1 MGYQYLD
8 MEEYRR
14 KDHFAYFSGLAYPY
28 VGVTVNADITGLP
41 ENIKEKQLPFFLT
54 INYLVSQ
61 AANGVREFRQRILDG
76 RIVEFDWCQTSHT
89 VALEDGT
96 YCYCSLDGKKSFE
109 EYIPYAVRE
118 QEKAR
123 QNPSIEEEKDEIL
136 DKIFITTLPWI
147 SYTSL
152 IQPVPIP
159 ADSNPRISWGK
170 YFCQE
175 GKTLLPVSVLCHHG
189 LVDGSQIGTFY
200 SLLEDEIK
208 KMKLRG

>member
-1 MGYQYLD
+1 M
-8 MEEYRR
+8 
-14 KDHFAYFSGLAYPY
+14 
-28 VGVTVNADITGLP
+28 
-41 ENIKEKQLPFFLT
+41 LT
-54 INYLVSQ
+54 IEEVERITPFPLAIMHSL
-61 AANGVREFRQRILDG
+61 AAR
-76 RIVEFDWCQTSHT
+76 
-89 VALEDGT
+89 VALKT
-96 YCYCSLDGKKSFE
+96 PFTFKSITLS
-109 EYIPYAVRE
+109 YISSVYSVNGAVSYTHLSP
-118 QEKAR
+118 
-123 QNPSIEEEKDEIL
+123 NPSIEEEKNEIL

>member
-76 RIVEFDWCQTSHT
+76 IRLVSDLS
-89 VALEDGT
+89 
-96 YCYCSLDGKKSFE
+96 YSSFG
-109 EYIPYAVRE
+109 RWNLLLL
-118 QEKAR
+118 QSGWEK
-123 QNPSIEEEKDEIL
+123 IL
-136 DKIFITTLPWI
+136 
-147 SYTSL
+147 
-152 IQPVPIP
+152 
-159 ADSNPRISWGK
+159 
-170 YFCQE
+170 
-175 GKTLLPVSVLCHHG
+175 
-189 LVDGSQIGTFY
+189 
-200 SLLEDEIK
+200 
-208 KMKLRG
+208 